1 MDLQT
6 RKIAFVQDFLK
17 LESEKVIVQFEKLLQ
32 KQTTT
37 ESAFESMSV
46 ADFQGRINAS
56 LSDSNE
62 GRLTSSEH
70 FLEEIAEWK

>member
-37 ESAFESMSV
+37 ESALEPMSV
-46 ADFQGRINAS
+46 ADFQRRINAS

-62 GRLTSSEH
+62 GKLTSSEH

>member
-17 LESEKVIVQFEKLLQ
+17 LDSEKVIVQFEKLLQ
-32 KQTTT
+32 KQTNSTL
-37 ESAFESMSV
+37 ESMSV
-46 ADFQGRINAS
+46 ADFQKRINQS
-56 LSDSNE
+56 VSDSNK
-62 GRLTSSEH
+62 GKLTSSEH